1 MKVNSSYDSI
11 AGMYDRFWRDWYV
24 PAALPALQRL
34 FFDQIA
40 PPTKILDVCCGSG
53 HVTAELVRRG
63 FCVTGIDSSAE
74 LIDLARFNVPG
85 AEFLVQDVRTL
96 HLQGAFDAAISTF
109 DALNHLLV
117 IEDLRD
123 AFRAVV
129 GALKPNGLFV
139 FDMNLE
145 KAYTLDLR
153 QWNATVEEDSVSL
166 VRGTFDPISKLAET
180 ELIWFTRT
188 SGDNWRR
195 RSSVIEERCY
205 TQSEILGA
213 LAEAGFSTIEAMPA
227 VQAGVSADVGFGRIF
242 VCGRRGK

>member
-1 MKVNSSYDSI
+1 
-11 AGMYDRFWRDWYV
+11 MYDRFWRDWYL

-40 PPTKILDVCCGSG
+40 PLTKILDVCCGSG

-74 LIDLARFNVPG
+74 LIQLARFNVPG

-96 HLQGAFDAAISTF
+96 RVPVLFDAAISTF

-117 IEDLRD
+117 IDDLGD
-123 AFRAVV
+123 AFRAVAR
-129 GALKPNGLFV
+129 ALKPNGIFL

-145 KAYTLDLR
+145 EAYSLDLR

-180 ELIWFTRT
+180 ELLWFTRT
-188 SGDNWRR
+188 AGDNWDRR
-195 RSSVIEERCY
+195 TSLVKERCY
-205 TQSEILGA
+205 AQSEILGA
-213 LAEAGFSTIEAMPA
+213 LAQAGFSAIEATSA
-227 VQAGVSADVGFGRIF
+227 VDAGVSADVGFGRIF
-242 VCGRRGK
+242 VCARRGT